1 MERLGFPYR
10 LELATDIILHSLP
23 ESFNQFRMTYNMNES
38 EKTLQELHGLLVNAE
53 RNIPKVEPKKEVL
66 LVQKGKG
73 FKKKW
78 AGKKDKGKQV
88 ATVAEK
94 PKPTA
99 KPKVAAESKCFH
111 CHKIG
116 HWKRNC
122 PIYLEEIKKSGAS
135 TSGTKKK

>member
-1 MERLGFPYR
+1 
-10 LELATDIILHSLP
+10 
-23 ESFNQFRMTYNMNES
+23 MTYNMNES